1 MARKKDTS
9 TASDAALKSSKS
21 SKPTGTTKKGQRG
34 KAKEAEKEGER
45 LKWTDELVQ
54 IMLAELTD
62 NPEIKQGLFPGP
74 GTVGLDNDGAPVTKS
89 NSRPKKEYH
98 YMLAEAVFGADTSEY
113 KLQFDNDVKEAAGR
127 DLWSTRVKNKLEE
140 LVSKFKKAKDS
151 MGETGAGLTS
161 EEQIDMSM
169 KNHLT
174 TAWSKVKK
182 TLPCFFTLRDIIG
195 ERPNIT
201 PVGLGNNDTPI
212 DTSFL
217 HINSSKSSSFDDS
230 FLSGGTSPIET
241 DASKDVDS
249 ADEKEEDELN
259 SSEDDLPEKVIPL
272 KRKQPS
278 DTGDSKSS
286 GSKVKRGPKEGG
298 SEKAALGKSG
308 RKSQNPVDKFV
319 DLTKAEELTLQKRL
333 ELRREKAS
341 VQKEIELERIRV
353 AGTTKVGK
361 EKVRADFE
369 LEKLR
374 LQQEHELRMIR
385 LRQGSLDIYQTP
397 GVGSSSS
404 TSSGFQ
410 TPDTGFEDLMGS
422 NLNTQEF
429 HELFRN

>member
-21 SKPTGTTKKGQRG
+21 LKPMGTTNKGQRG
-34 KAKEAEKEGER
+34 KAKEAEK
-45 LKWTDELVQ
+45 WTDELVR
-54 IMLAELTD
+54 IMLAELTN
-62 NPEIKQGLFPGP
+62 NPQG
-74 GTVGLDNDGAPVTKS
+74 S
-89 NSRPKKEYH
+89 
-98 YMLAEAVFGADTSEY
+98 DTSEY
-113 KLQFDNDVKEAAGR
+113 KLQFDNNMKEAVGR
-127 DLWSTRVKNKLEE
+127 DLWSMRVKNKLEE

-151 MGETGAGLTS
+151 MGETGVGLTS

-169 KNHLT
+169 NNHLMM
-174 TAWSKVKK
+174 AWSKVKK
-182 TLPCFFTLRDIIG
+182 TLLCFFMLRNIFG

-249 ADEKEEDELN
+249 ADEKEENELN
-259 SSEDDLPEKVIPL
+259 SSEDDLPEKVISS
-272 KRKQPS
+272 KWKQPS
-278 DTGDSKSS
+278 DTGNLKSS

-298 SEKAALGKSG
+298 SE
-308 RKSQNPVDKFV
+308 KSQNPVDKFV
-319 DLTKAEELTLQKRL
+319 DLTKAEELTLQKWL
-333 ELRREKAS
+333 ELRHKKAS
-341 VQKEIELERIRV
+341 VQKEIELEQIHV

-369 LEKLR
+369 LEKLC
-374 LQQEHELRMIR
+374 LQQEHELRMIC
-385 LRQGSLDIYQTP
+385 LHQGLLDIYQTP
-397 GVGSSSS
+397 GVSSSSS
-404 TSSGFQ
+404 TGSGFQ
-410 TPDTGFEDLMGS
+410 APDTGFEDLMGS

-429 HELFRN
+429 HELFCN